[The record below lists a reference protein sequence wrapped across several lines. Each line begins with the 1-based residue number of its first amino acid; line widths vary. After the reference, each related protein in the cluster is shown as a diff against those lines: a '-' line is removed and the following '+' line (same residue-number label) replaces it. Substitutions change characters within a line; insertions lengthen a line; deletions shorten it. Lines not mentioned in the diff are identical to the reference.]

1 MPVVYIR
8 QARGSD
14 RITVPIPGGLP
25 RGAAPGLVRVAV
37 KWGLACPNPAAIQAL
52 GRPCVNLAALHRHE
66 PSSSGNPPLGAAR
79 ELRPRDLRAA

>member
-66 PSSSGNPPLGAAR
+66 PPSGNPPLGAAR
-79 ELRPRDLRAA
+79 ELRRRDLRAA